1 MERVRYNDKYIYVD
15 DSPLDEKETGVF
27 YRDKN
32 IDDELENTIELKTIS
47 NSSVLAN
54 TNIDLWGRDNE

>member
-27 YRDKN
+27 YIDKN